1 MNLDF
6 DKYYEAPEPGRRER
20 AYAWATAIGLQDVD
34 GLKPSKYLI
43 ATAKRHI
50 EGEIS
55 QEDARRLVDEY
66 YETKLGH
73 DEPENAEEADKVSAR
88 MISIINAPGFRL
100 SPEYYL
106 GLHKQIFDGVFPHA
120 GRIRDVELTKREW
133 VLDGDTVQYTPSCII
148 RDSLDYDFNREKGFS
163 YKGLSEDRFAEHF
176 ASFIS
181 GVWQIHPFREGNTRT
196 VALFA
201 IKYLRSRGYSV
212 TNDLFAEKSWY
223 FRNALVRANY
233 ENDRLRVEKMQLPLE
248 EFFKVLVYGD
258 EIELHNR
265 FLRIGQEY
273 STTTAK
279 AIADLHRHYDVVNDV
294 VKRRDDGAND
304 GINKPDVGINV
315 GINHSDDVVNEGLKD
330 EFASLVPSKREQVR
344 GQVEPTLPKGVAR
357 LLKAFKGE
365 MSVLEMMG
373 ALRLGGRRNFLE
385 KYLSPAIELGL
396 VEMTQPNSPRSPTQ
410 KCRLTEKGKSLQ
422 ATRSTGEAPRKG
434 AAKCPRKS

>member
-1 MNLDF
+1 MKNLDF

-73 DEPENAEEADKVSAR
+73 NEPEDAEEADKVSAR
-88 MISIINAPGFRL
+88 MISIINTPGFRL

-106 GLHKQIFDGVFPHA
+106 GLHKQIFNGVFPHA
-120 GRIRDVELTKREW
+120 GKIRDVELTKREW
-133 VLDGDTVQYTPSCII
+133 VLNWDTVEYELSCMIEK
-148 RDSLDYDFNREKGFS
+148 SLEYDFDNEKKFK
-163 YKGLSEDRFAEHF
+163 YKGLSEDAFIEHF

-181 GVWQIHPFREGNTRT
+181 GIWQIHPFREGNTRT

-201 IKYLRSRGYSV
+201 IKYLKSMRHEV

-233 ENDRLRVEKMQLPLE
+233 SNFKLNVDKTQLPLE
-248 EFFKVLVYGD
+248 EFFKVLIYGD

-273 STTTAK
+273 GTTTAK
-279 AIADLHRHYDVVNDV
+279 AIGDLHRHDDVVNDV
-294 VKRRDDGAND
+294 VNRPDVGKNRRND
-304 GINKPDVGINV
+304 GINDGINPSDD
-315 GINHSDDVVNEGLKD
+315 GINDSIKYTLTETEEKAVKAILRDSHITATVLSGVLSVKKRQAERIIASLKKKAGLK
-330 EFASLVPSKREQVR
+330 RR
-344 GQVEPTLPKGVAR
+344 GAR
-357 LLKAFKGE
+357 KNGE
-365 MSVLEMMG
+365 WYFE
-373 ALRLGGRRNFLE
+373 R
-385 KYLSPAIELGL
+385 
-396 VEMTQPNSPRSPTQ
+396 
-410 KCRLTEKGKSLQ
+410 
-422 ATRSTGEAPRKG
+422 
-434 AAKCPRKS
+434 AAK

>member
-1 MNLDF
+1 MKNLDF

-34 GLKPSKYLI
+34 GLKPSKYLL

-73 DEPENAEEADKVSAR
+73 DEPEDAEEADKVSAR

-120 GRIRDVELTKREW
+120 GKIRDVELTKREW
-133 VLDGDTVQYTPSCII
+133 VLNGDTVQYTPSCVI
-148 RDSLDYDFNREKGFS
+148 RDSLDYDFDREKEFT
-163 YKGLSEDRFAEHF
+163 YKGLSEDRFVEHF
-176 ASFIS
+176 AAFIS
-181 GVWQIHPFREGNTRT
+181 GIWQIHPFREGNTRT
-196 VALFA
+196 AALFA

-233 ENDRLRVEKMQLPLE
+233 ENDRLGVEKTQLPLE
-248 EFFKVLVYGD
+248 EFFKVLLYGD

-265 FLRIGQEY
+265 FLKIGQEY
-273 STTTAK
+273 GTTTAK
-279 AIADLHRHYDVVNDV
+279 AIADLHRHDDVV
-294 VKRRDDGAND
+294 
-304 GINKPDVGINV
+304 NKPDVGINRRND
-315 GINHSDDVVNEGLKD
+315 GINDGINPSDDGINDGIKYTLTETEEKAVKAILRDSHITATILSGVLSVKKRQAERILASLKKKAGLK
-330 EFASLVPSKREQVR
+330 RR
-344 GQVEPTLPKGVAR
+344 GAR
-357 LLKAFKGE
+357 KNGE
-365 MSVLEMMG
+365 WYFD
-373 ALRLGGRRNFLE
+373 A
-385 KYLSPAIELGL
+385 PA
-396 VEMTQPNSPRSPTQ
+396 TS
-410 KCRLTEKGKSLQ
+410 
-422 ATRSTGEAPRKG
+422 APRE
-434 AAKCPRKS
+434 A

>member
-34 GLKPSKYLI
+34 GLKPSKYLL

-120 GRIRDVELTKREW
+120 GKIRDVELTKREW
-133 VLDGDTVQYTPSCII
+133 VLKGDTVQYTPSCVI
-148 RDSLDYDFNREKGFS
+148 RDSLDYDFNREKEFS
-163 YKGLSEDRFAEHF
+163 YKGLSEDRFVEHF
-176 ASFIS
+176 AAFIS
-181 GVWQIHPFREGNTRT
+181 GIWQIHPFREGNTRT
-196 VALFA
+196 AALFA

-212 TNDLFAEKSWY
+212 TNDLFAEKSWF

-233 ENDRLRVEKMQLPLE
+233 ENDRLNVEKTQLPLE
-248 EFFKVLVYGD
+248 EFFKVLIYGD

-273 STTTAK
+273 GTTTAK
-279 AIADLHRHYDVVNDV
+279 ALADLHRHDDV
-294 VKRRDDGAND
+294 VKRRDDGIND
-304 GINKPDVGINV
+304 GIKKPNDVINRGDDV
-315 GINHSDDVVNEGLKD
+315 VKDVQKRQDDVVNDVVKFTEKEEIAVKALIRDPRLSAAKLADLIGVKQRQAQRIITSLKNKAGLK
-330 EFASLVPSKREQVR
+330 RR
-344 GQVEPTLPKGVAR
+344 GADKN
-357 LLKAFKGE
+357 GE
-365 MSVLEMMG
+365 WYFE
-373 ALRLGGRRNFLE
+373 
-385 KYLSPAIELGL
+385 
-396 VEMTQPNSPRSPTQ
+396 
-410 KCRLTEKGKSLQ
+410 
-422 ATRSTGEAPRKG
+422 G
-434 AAKCPRKS
+434 AAK

>member
-34 GLKPSKYLI
+34 GLKPSKYLL

-88 MISIINAPGFRL
+88 MISIINTPGFRL

-120 GRIRDVELTKREW
+120 GKIRDVELTKREW
-133 VLDGDTVQYTPSCII
+133 VLKGDTVQYTPSCVI
-148 RDSLDYDFNREKGFS
+148 RDSLDYDFNREKEFS
-163 YKGLSEDRFAEHF
+163 YKGLSEDRFVEHF

-201 IKYLRSRGYSV
+201 IKYLRSRGYTV
-212 TNDLFAEKSWY
+212 TNDLFAEKSWF

-233 ENDRLRVEKMQLPLE
+233 ENDRLNVEKTQLPLE
-248 EFFKVLVYGD
+248 EFFKVLIYGD

-273 STTTAK
+273 GTTTAK
-279 AIADLHRHYDVVNDV
+279 AIADLHRH
-294 VKRRDDGAND
+294 DDG
-304 GINKPDVGINV
+304 V
-315 GINHSDDVVNEGLKD
+315 
-330 EFASLVPSKREQVR
+330 LVPSEREQVGEQVR
-344 GQVEPTLPKGVAR
+344 GQVEPPLPKGVAR

-373 ALRLGGRRNFLE
+373 ALKLGGRRNFLE

-410 KCRLTEKGKSLQ
+410 KYRLTEKGKSLQ
-422 ATRSTGEAPRKG
+422 STRPTGKAPRKG
-434 AAKCPRKS
+434 AAK

>member
-73 DEPENAEEADKVSAR
+73 DEPEDAEEADKVSTR
-88 MISIINAPGFRL
+88 MIAIINTPGFRL

-120 GRIRDVELTKREW
+120 GKIRDVELTKREW
-133 VLDGDTVQYTPSCII
+133 VLNGDTVQYTPSCVV
-148 RDSLDYDFNREKGFS
+148 RDSLDYDFNREKEFT
-163 YKGLSEDRFAEHF
+163 YKGLSEDRFVEHF

-201 IKYLRSRGYSV
+201 IKYLRSRGYTV
-212 TNDLFAEKSWY
+212 TNDLCAEKSWF

-233 ENDRLRVEKMQLPLE
+233 ENDRLGPTDGWTDSNISPLE
-248 EFFKVLVYGD
+248 
-258 EIELHNR
+258 N
-265 FLRIGQEY
+265 
-273 STTTAK
+273 T
-279 AIADLHRHYDVVNDV
+279 
-294 VKRRDDGAND
+294 
-304 GINKPDVGINV
+304 
-315 GINHSDDVVNEGLKD
+315 
-330 EFASLVPSKREQVR
+330 
-344 GQVEPTLPKGVAR
+344 
-357 LLKAFKGE
+357 
-365 MSVLEMMG
+365 
-373 ALRLGGRRNFLE
+373 
-385 KYLSPAIELGL
+385 
-396 VEMTQPNSPRSPTQ
+396 
-410 KCRLTEKGKSLQ
+410 
-422 ATRSTGEAPRKG
+422 
-434 AAKCPRKS
+434 